1 MTTMRDVAHRA
12 NVSIAT
18 VSHVINNTRPV
29 SSELR
34 ERVYAAME
42 ALGYQRNVVARAL
55 RSKQSLTI
63 GVIVPDSTN
72 PFFAEVMRG
81 IEDVCLAREYSVILC
96 DTRGDLATEELHT
109 RNLVAKQ
116 VDGIIY
122 IAAGKGYTHI
132 EKLIANALPVVLVE
146 RDPLDTAADA
156 VLISNYDGGYTAT
169 HHLTELGHRRIA
181 CITGPSRITLR
192 ADRLEGYR
200 RALEDAGLRV
210 QDSLIHG
217 GDFSCGS
224 GYRAARELLAL
235 PQRPTAIFAFND
247 LMALGV
253 LRAAH
258 ELGLR
263 VPDQLSVIGFD
274 DVYLASFA
282 MPALTTIRLPKNE
295 MGRQAAHMLLR
306 RIEDGAHLAERQ
318 QLPIEL
324 IVRHSTAACPPGID
338 HPV

>member
-1 MTTMRDVAHRA
+1 M
-12 NVSIAT
+12 
-18 VSHVINNTRPV
+18 INNTRPV

-34 ERVYAAME
+34 ERVYSAME
-42 ALGYQRNVVARAL
+42 VLGYQRNVVARAL

-81 IEDVCLAREYSVILC
+81 IEDVSLAREYSVILC

-132 EKLIANALPVVLVE
+132 EKLVANALPVVLVE
-146 RDPLDTAADA
+146 RDPLEMSADA
-156 VLISNYDGGYTAT
+156 VLISNFDGGYAAT
-169 HHLTELGHRRIA
+169 SHLTELGHRRIA
-181 CITGPSRITLR
+181 CITGPSRLTLR
-192 ADRLEGYR
+192 GDRLEGYR
-200 RALEDAGLRV
+200 RAMQDAGLRV
-210 QDSLIHG
+210 QENLIYG

-224 GYRAARELLAL
+224 GYRAARDLLAL
-235 PQRPTAIFAFND
+235 SRRPSAIFAFND

-258 ELGLR
+258 EIGLV

-274 DVYLASFA
+274 DIYLASFA

-306 RIEDGAHLAERQ
+306 RIEDGLHPSERQ

-324 IVRHSTAACPPGID
+324 IVRRSTAACPSDID
-338 HPV
+338 LFR

>member
-1 MTTMRDVAHRA
+1 MPTMRDVAHRA

-18 VSHVINNTRPV
+18 VSHVINKTRPV

-42 ALGYQRNVVARAL
+42 ALGYERNVVARAL

-81 IEDVCLAREYSVILC
+81 IEDVSLAREYSVILC

-132 EKLIANALPVVLVE
+132 EKLIARSLPVVLVE
-146 RDPLDTAADA
+146 RDPLEMAADA
-156 VLISNYDGGYTAT
+156 VLISNFDGGYAAT
-169 HHLTELGHRRIA
+169 SYLTGLGHRRVA
-181 CITGPSRITLR
+181 CITGPSRLTLR
-192 ADRLEGYR
+192 GDRLEGYR
-200 RALEDAGLRV
+200 RAMEDAGLRV
-210 QDSLIHG
+210 QEQMVQG

-224 GYRAARELLAL
+224 GYRAAKTLLAL

-258 ELGLR
+258 EAGLQ

-274 DVYLASFA
+274 DIYLASFA
-282 MPALTTIRLPKNE
+282 MPALTTIRLPKHE
-295 MGRQAAHMLLR
+295 MGRQAADMLLR
-306 RIEDGAHLAERQ
+306 RIDDGLHPSQRQ

-324 IVRHSTAACPPGID
+324 IVRRSTAASPSD
-338 HPV
+338 LDLSR